1 MELYGPVNK
10 MLCLNYD
17 RGMVMFLAC
26 IKVSAAVQPACSS
39 ARPTMATVC
48 NWLVSSHSPCNVGQ
62 YQTAAYAGCCIS
74 SHLMWTACPGPALQ
88 HPHFM

>member
-26 IKVSAAVQPACSS
+26 IKVSAAVQPHATWRGSLSS
-39 ARPTMATVC
+39 TARATMATDGS
-48 NWLVSSHSPCNVGQ
+48 WLVSSYSLCTVCPC
-62 YQTAAYAGCCIS
+62 QT
-74 SHLMWTACPGPALQ
+74 
-88 HPHFM
+88 

>member
-26 IKVSAAVQPACSS
+26 IKVSAAVQPACNLAWQPELLCSCII
-39 ARPTMATVC
+39 C
-48 NWLVSSHSPCNVGQ
+48 N
-62 YQTAAYAGCCIS
+62 
-74 SHLMWTACPGPALQ
+74 
-88 HPHFM
+88 

>member
-48 NWLVSSHSPCNVGQ
+48 DWLVSSHPPMWVSTRQQPML
-62 YQTAAYAGCCIS
+62 AAAS
-74 SHLMWTACPGPALQ
+74 AVT
-88 HPHFM
+88 